1 MDNRYLVVIVLVLGV
16 LVGSAVTNFATP
28 SMVVA
33 DDTADV
39 DDGDGDNNS
48 NRLHVAGSGEVNV
61 DPDQVVI
68 SLGVSITKDS
78 AEEAREE
85 CANRTS
91 QVIDALKDVG
101 ITDDQVETERFSLY
115 ADRDYIREEDR
126 SKVVGYRAVNT
137 IKITS
142 NDTDKAAD
150 LIDTAVQ
157 KGANDVDRV
166 TFTLQDSTREGMR
179 EEAVKKA
186 VQDAKTEAQHVAQ
199 EVGVQLGSPVKID
212 VTSTGYQPYQP
223 RYSMASET
231 PVPVA
236 TPAPTAAGPTTPIQE
251 GKVTVTA
258 DIHIIYNYT

>member
-28 SMVVA
+28 SAAVV
-33 DDTADV
+33 DDTASDS
-39 DDGDGDNNS
+39 DNNS
-48 NRLHVAGSGEVNV
+48 NRLHVSGSGEVEV

-68 SLGVSITKDS
+68 SLGVRVTKDS

-91 QVIDALKDVG
+91 QVIDALKEMG

-115 ADRDYIREEDR
+115 ADREYVREEDR
-126 SKVVGYRAVNT
+126 SKVVGYKAVNT

-142 NDTDKAAD
+142 NDTDMAAD
-150 LIDTAVQ
+150 LIDTAVRN
-157 KGANDVDRV
+157 GANDVDRV

-179 EEAVKKA
+179 EKAVEKA

-212 VTSTGYQPYQP
+212 VTSTDYQPYQP

-236 TPAPTAAGPTTPIQE
+236 TPAPTAAGPITPIQE
-251 GKVTVTA
+251 GKVKVTA

>member
-39 DDGDGDNNS
+39 DDNNS
-48 NRLHVAGSGEVNV
+48 NRLHVSGSGEVNA

-91 QVIDALKDVG
+91 EVIDALEEMG

-115 ADRDYIREEDR
+115 ADRNYIREEDR

-142 NDTDKAAD
+142 NDTDMAAD
-150 LIDTAVQ
+150 LIDTAVRN
-157 KGANDVDRV
+157 GANDVDRV
-166 TFTLQDSTREGMR
+166 TFTLQDSTREDMR

-186 VQDAKTEAQHVAQ
+186 IQDAKTEAQHVAQ
-199 EVGVQLGSPVKID
+199 EFGVQLGSPVKID

-231 PVPVA
+231 PVPVP
-236 TPAPTAAGPTTPIQE
+236 TPEPTAAGPTTPIQE
-251 GKVTVTA
+251 GKVKVTA
-258 DIHIIYNYT
+258 DIHIIYDYT